1 MANPSGSHV
10 AAVYARA
17 MAAFQEGSFDV
28 ARRLTIEILTEDPE
42 HAGARALRT
51 RIDARLGA
59 GRAIPTPTP
68 GAGRSPAYS
77 GRGNVPEVTS
87 VDPTMLIDRA
97 DRHPPE
103 HIEPTVVVT
112 RDDWQRQRTEREA
125 ASRLRPASR
134 ASEDVPQPTVLISP
148 KKRGGAESRGGR
160 SSGSFLDG
168 LFARSKPD
176 RPGREPARRP
186 ARPTGTGFWTPM
198 TRGIV
203 MAVAGLVLAS
213 VFVLGIVYIVG
224 SLNTTSY
231 TLTFTKPEHGTIRGA
246 GLNCGTGGSDCS
258 VTLKAGET
266 VQLDTEADEKYVF
279 SGFSGDCPRGTFAMT
294 QARTCGARFAET
306 VGAAPPTWPLT
317 IIKPTGGT
325 IVAAG
330 GINCGTAGDT
340 CTLNLPEGVPVNLI
354 AEADSGHKFVA
365 YTGDCEMNGETKMTG
380 GRTCGATF
388 VKVEGLAQAER
399 PSQPRDSAPAPPRP
413 RVTAANPPAAVPH
426 QTSQP
431 TDKPQAQPVQ
441 PVPSAAAPPAV
452 TPAPAV
458 VTVAP
463 TPTAEDKTKPATPAR
478 TELDHAKDEIE
489 GLVKKYVASFNT
501 LDPRQVKAV
510 FPQANV
516 DALKLQF
523 KEYKSLKCTLSGKVD
538 YELIQVNDAGS
549 AQLKFGMKQAM
560 VIKVGGQATT
570 QELLVSMRVAR
581 RNAQEPWTID
591 WVRSEPKPKE

>member
-1 MANPSGSHV
+1 M

-17 MAAFQEGSFDV
+17 MTAFQEGSFDV
-28 ARRLTIEILTEDPE
+28 AKRLTIEILTEDPE

-51 RIDARLGA
+51 RIEARLGA

-68 GAGRSPAYS
+68 GAGRPPAYS
-77 GRGNVPEVTS
+77 GRGNVPEATS

-97 DRHPPE
+97 DRRPPE
-103 HIEPTVVVT
+103 HIEPTMVVT
-112 RDDWQRQRTEREA
+112 RDDWERQRSEREA
-125 ASRLRPASR
+125 PSRPRPASR
-134 ASEDVPQPTVLISP
+134 ATEEVSQPTVLISP
-148 KKRGGAESRGGR
+148 KNRSGSEGRSGR

-168 LFARSKPD
+168 LFARSKPG

-186 ARPTGTGFWTPM
+186 ARQTGTGFWTPM

-213 VFVLGIVYIVG
+213 LFVLGIVYIIG
-224 SLNTTSY
+224 SLSTTSY
-231 TLTFTKPEHGTIRGA
+231 ELTFTKPEHGTIRGA
-246 GLNCGTGGSDCS
+246 GLRCGTGGSDCS
-258 VTLKAGET
+258 VKLKAGET

-294 QARTCGARFAET
+294 QARTCGAQFTSIDR
-306 VGAAPPTWPLT
+306 PINPTLWPLT

-330 GINCGTAGDT
+330 GINCGTTGDT

-354 AEADSGHKFVA
+354 PEADSGHKFVA

-380 GRTCGATF
+380 ARTCGATF
-388 VKVEGLAQAER
+388 IKVEGLAQAER
-399 PSQPRDSAPAPPRP
+399 PSPPRDNPPAPPKP
-413 RVTAANPPAAVPH
+413 RVMVANPPPAVSN
-426 QTSQP
+426 QVSQP
-431 TDKPQAQPVQ
+431 ADKPQAPPVQ
-441 PVPSAAAPPAV
+441 SALPS
-452 TPAPAV
+452 TPTPTPTPTPTATPAV

-463 TPTAEDKTKPATPAR
+463 TPIAEDKSKPATAAR
-478 TELDHAKDEIE
+478 SELDHAKDEIE
-489 GLVKKYVASFNT
+489 ALVKKYVASFNT

-523 KEYKSLKCTLSGKVD
+523 KEYNSLKCTISDKVE

-560 VIKVGGQATT
+560 LIKVGGQAKT
-570 QELLVSMRVAR
+570 QELVVSMRVAR

>member
-1 MANPSGSHV
+1 
-10 AAVYARA
+10 

-28 ARRLTIEILTEDPE
+28 AKRLTIEILTDDPE

-51 RIDARLGA
+51 RIEARVGA
-59 GRAIPTPTP
+59 GRAISTPAP
-68 GAGRSPAYS
+68 GAGRPPAYS

-97 DRHPPE
+97 DRRPPE

-112 RDDWQRQRTEREA
+112 RDDWERQRTEREPAPRPRA
-125 ASRLRPASR
+125 ASRA
-134 ASEDVPQPTVLISP
+134 AEDVSQPTVLISP
-148 KKRGGAESRGGR
+148 KKRGASEARSRR

-168 LFARSKPD
+168 LFTRSKPE

-186 ARPTGTGFWTPM
+186 ATQTGTGFWTPM

-213 VFVLGIVYIVG
+213 LFVLGIVYLVS
-224 SLNTTSY
+224 SLNTTSH
-231 TLTFTKPEHGTIRGA
+231 TLTFDKPANGTIRGA
-246 GLNCGTGGSDCS
+246 GLKCGTGGSDCS
-258 VTLKAGET
+258 VTVKAGET

-294 QARTCGARFAET
+294 QARTCGAQFTSTDRP
-306 VGAAPPTWPLT
+306 VNPTLWPLT

-330 GINCGTAGDT
+330 GINCGSTGDT

-354 AEADSGHKFVA
+354 AEADSGHKFVS
-365 YTGDCEMNGETKMTG
+365 YTGDCEMKGETKMTG

-388 VKVEGLAQAER
+388 IRVEGLAQAER
-399 PSQPRDSAPAPPRP
+399 TSAPKDNPPSPFRP
-413 RVTAANPPAAVPH
+413 RATPANPQAAVPT

-431 TDKPQAQPVQ
+431 TDKPQTLPAQPI
-441 PVPSAAAPPAV
+441 VP
-452 TPAPAV
+452 TPTPTPAV

-463 TPTAEDKTKPATPAR
+463 TPLAEDKTKPATPAR
-478 TELDHAKDEIE
+478 SEVDHAKDEIE
-489 GLVKKYVASFNT
+489 ALVKRYVASFNT
-501 LDPRQVKAV
+501 LDARQVKAV

-516 DALKLQF
+516 DTLKLQF
-523 KEYKSLKCTLSGKVD
+523 KEYNSLKCTLSDKVD

-560 VIKVGGQATT
+560 VIKVGGQAKT
-570 QELLVSMRVAR
+570 QELVVSMRVAR